1 MTMKKQNLFL
11 AVCSLL
17 VSGLIAS
24 AQPARQYIT
33 VVAEPDHADWIYR
46 CGEKATFTLYALKEN
61 ARMPLTEIEYSFGP
75 EKLPAEKSG
84 RVTTGKDG
92 FAKITVPGRKEP
104 GFTTVSVKVSHD
116 GKTYSGQTNIG
127 FDPYSIRPTTTL
139 PEDFSAFWEK
149 EKAAAAKVPMLVR
162 ERYCPEESDDRVD
175 VYYVRIQSWREG
187 NYVYGVL
194 TVPKTPGPK
203 PAILRLPGA
212 AVRSFSGP
220 NPLAY
225 EGFVVLEIGV
235 HGIPV
240 DQDPEI
246 YRQLERGSMSG
257 YVLKGLESKETY
269 YYKRTYLGCVRAVDY
284 LCSRE
289 DVDTKRIATYGGSQG
304 GMLSIVTA
312 SLDGRISALFSYYPA
327 FCDVTGYYCGRSG
340 GWPHLFTNPD
350 EPLIKEKV
358 QASKYYDVVNF
369 ARFLKAP
376 GFYAWGFN
384 DIVCCPSS
392 TFSAYN
398 VIPAE
403 KTLVI
408 AKDTGHWLYPW
419 QSEKALE
426 WLKRQFGMQ

>member
-46 CGEKATFTLYALKEN
+46 RGEKATFTLYALKEN

-92 FAKITVPGRKEP
+92 FAKITIPGRKEP

-116 GKTYSGQTNIG
+116 RKTYSGQTNIG

-240 DQDPEI
+240 DQNPEMH
-246 YRQLERGSMSG
+246 RQLERGYRHLLDG
-257 YVLKGLESKETY
+257 YADADYRRPGIFDGRRAL
-269 YYKRTYLGCVRAVDY
+269 LGDGYRRIQRYGQVPGC
-284 LCSRE
+284 
-289 DVDTKRIATYGGSQG
+289 RIARRVAGTP
-304 GMLSIVTA
+304 
-312 SLDGRISALFSYYPA
+312 DALAPVRRLRA
-327 FCDVTGYYCGRSG
+327 HL
-340 GWPHLFTNPD
+340 PHPR
-350 EPLIKEKV
+350 PV
-358 QASKYYDVVNF
+358 
-369 ARFLKAP
+369 AP
-376 GFYAWGFN
+376 
-384 DIVCCPSS
+384 PR
-392 TFSAYN
+392 
-398 VIPAE
+398 
-403 KTLVI
+403 
-408 AKDTGHWLYPW
+408 
-419 QSEKALE
+419 ALE
-426 WLKRQFGMQ
+426 HSGTRLQGLP